1 MIKLDSVSVSYSA
14 KAFSDRSLKTA
25 VTNVFTNSSRD
36 KDIIALQDIS
46 IQVKNGERIAILGHN
61 GAGKSTLLKTIAGLY
76 PPTRGTVATEG
87 RIRALFELHLG
98 FEMDATGR
106 ENIKY
111 RALLLGAKPS
121 EIRGIEQSV
130 IEFIGLGRRID
141 SPLRTYSSGMMVRLA
156 FGVATFFKGEI
167 LLLDEVIAAGDQQF
181 FVKAKQKLLELIDS
195 ADILMVA
202 THDLAAA
209 EELCSR
215 GIIIRNGIIV
225 FDGDIKSATT
235 RYISGEFDYVEN

>member
-14 KAFSDRSLKTA
+14 KAFSDKSLKTA
-25 VTNVFTNSSRD
+25 VTNIFTDSSKE
-36 KDIIALQDIS
+36 KDIVALQDIS
-46 IQVKNGERIAILGHN
+46 IIVENGERIAILGHN

-76 PPTRGTVATEG
+76 PPKHGTVDTEG

-121 EIRGIEQSV
+121 EIRGIEQNV
-130 IEFIGLGRRID
+130 IEFIGLGKRID
-141 SPLRTYSSGMMVRLA
+141 SPIRTYSSGMMVRLA
-156 FGVATFFKGEI
+156 FGIATFFKGEI

-181 FVKAKQKLLELIDS
+181 FMKAKQKLLDLIDS
-195 ADILMVA
+195 ANILVVA

-215 GIIIRNGIIV
+215 GIILQNGRIV
-225 FDGDIKSATT
+225 FDGDIRSATT
-235 RYISGEFDYVEN
+235 RYISGEFDYVEK

>member
-1 MIKLDSVSVSYSA
+1 MIKIDSVSVSYSA
-14 KAFSDRSLKTA
+14 KAFSDKSLKTA
-25 VTNVFTNSSRD
+25 VTNIFTNSS
-36 KDIIALQDIS
+36 KEEDIVALQDIS
-46 IQVKNGERIAILGHN
+46 ILVKNGERIAILGHN

-76 PPTRGTVATEG
+76 PPKHGTVATEG

-130 IEFIGLGRRID
+130 VEFIGLGKRID
-141 SPLRTYSSGMMVRLA
+141 SPIRTYSSGMMVRLA

-181 FVKAKQKLLELIDS
+181 FMKAKQKLLDLIDS
-195 ADILMVA
+195 ANILVVA

-215 GIIIRNGIIV
+215 GIILQNGRIV